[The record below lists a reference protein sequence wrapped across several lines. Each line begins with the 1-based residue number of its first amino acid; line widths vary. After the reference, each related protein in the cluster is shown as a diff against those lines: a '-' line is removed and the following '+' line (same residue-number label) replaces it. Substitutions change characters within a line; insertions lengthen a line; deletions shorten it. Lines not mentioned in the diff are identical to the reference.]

1 MATILRSITEIA
13 RCGNQYRTEQLKSY
27 GIRGV
32 HASALLEICRNP
44 GISQDEL
51 ARRICLNKS
60 NAARQA
66 AKLEESGYILRK
78 TSESDKRVLELYPTE
93 KALQVQPDIVKTNRA
108 WREYLTGDL
117 SEQEIQMV
125 VEVLERM
132 QRKAAAW
139 LEEK

>member
-1 MATILRSITEIA
+1 MATILRNITEIA
-13 RCGNQYRTEQLKSY
+13 RCGNQYRAEQLKPY

-78 TSESDKRVLELYPTE
+78 TSETDKRVLELYPTQT
-93 KALQVQPDIVKTNRA
+93 ALQVQPEIVKTNRA
-108 WREYLTGDL
+108 WREYLTGEL
-117 SEQEIQMV
+117 SEQEVQMV